1 MPDFYATPAPA
12 HSKVEQA
19 IANTAMQLLVTNSL
33 FRFREQGMGFS
44 FSLRSQIYF
53 LPVDWPDVA
62 QVTETGLLAM
72 LD

>member
-1 MPDFYATPAPA
+1 MPDFYAAPAPA
-12 HSKVEQA
+12 HSKVGQVV
-19 IANTAMQLLVTNSL
+19 ANTAMQLLMTNSL

-44 FSLRSQIYF
+44 ISFHSEIHS